1 MMRRCRAWLLVVALL
16 AWPLLLSAQE
26 LTLGVFAYRPKEIM
40 LQQYQPLADY
50 LSQVEPGLRV
60 KLSVLTQD
68 ELEAALRNN
77 RLDMVLT
84 NPGHFL
90 VLRHRHRL
98 SGAIATLETLEA
110 GQATSALGGVI
121 LTRADDDHIQT
132 LRDLKGHRVA
142 IPGTR
147 FLGGFQ
153 SQVYELA
160 QVGVHV
166 PQDVDIVETGSHDA
180 VVSAVLGRK
189 ADAGFVRSGLIESLA
204 REGKLDLARVRVIN
218 QQDLPGFP
226 FLVSTRLYPE
236 WAFAVL
242 PHIEERL
249 VRRIA
254 AALYNITPDTAAA
267 RAAHIQGFTV
277 PADYLPVEI
286 LARELRMPPFDHA
299 PEFTVEDVWKRY
311 QWAIVALAVM
321 LVVIGLLWLRLLVA
335 HRSLQS
341 EQAQVAES
349 EETFRRLFEDTLD
362 PVLIM
367 QDRRFINCN
376 QAALDL
382 LGMTREQLIN
392 LTPADISPEYQP
404 NGQRS
409 DEKSEELLNE
419 VMSDAPV
426 VTDWTHLR
434 KDGTPFI
441 VEVSLTPLVV
451 HGERIIYCGW
461 TDITQR
467 KAAKERSSLLAVA
480 LESAG
485 NGIVITDIDGYLQWA
500 NPAFSRLTGYSLH
513 EAIGRRPGD
522 LVRSGLQ
529 SAEFYQEMWQ
539 TILGGHEW
547 RGEVVNR
554 KKSGEFYTELLTI
567 TPVLDDRGQIR
578 HFVGIKEDITER
590 KRMQD
595 ELLAQATTDT
605 LTGLANRRHFFS
617 RLEDELS
624 RLRRLDGQPVSL
636 LMLDLDFFKQV
647 NDTLGHAAGDA
658 VLRHLADLMRHDL
671 RDTDLAGRLG
681 GEEFAVILPG
691 ANLEQ
696 AVARAERFRQ
706 MVQQSPAYHEGQ
718 SIAFT
723 ASFGVTSL
731 LEQDISPDQVLQRA
745 DAALYLAKAE
755 GRNRVEAKAL

>member
-467 KAAKERSSLLAVA
+467 KAAEERSSLLAVA